1 MITTTKTVQRRGWQK
16 WWPAL
21 VVLLGALLVW
31 GVAHDD
37 RLYQQPLMVITSV
50 HTTAVDKQSD
60 QFDNVD
66 HQVTQRLRGT
76 ITNRR
81 YRGQKMTIENV
92 YLKSQST
99 TQAYHQNQRVFL
111 TLHHQ
116 KGKLTAT
123 VSGPKR
129 DVALVFTAWVVISI
143 LLVLMR
149 FSGFMALASVLV
161 NGGLFWLA
169 VRWNTNTQGGMV
181 LLIFSGLAILFAAL
195 TLLIVI
201 GWNQQMVMTFL
212 TTLIGTGVSI
222 VVALCVFALTHER
235 GVYYESMQ
243 YVTQLPRPLFL
254 AETLLGSLGAVMDES
269 TDIIA
274 SLMALKQ
281 EQPAISAKQ
290 IFKSGR
296 QIGGEIMG
304 PLVNVLFFIFVADTL
319 PLALLYL
326 KNANSW
332 GYTFNMTMS
341 LGVIQSLIS
350 GIGIVLTVPVA
361 CGITSLLIGGK
372 RPWARLRH

>member
-1 MITTTKTVQRRGWQK
+1 
-16 WWPAL
+16 
-21 VVLLGALLVW
+21 
-31 GVAHDD
+31 
-37 RLYQQPLMVITSV
+37 
-50 HTTAVDKQSD
+50 
-60 QFDNVD
+60 
-66 HQVTQRLRGT
+66 
-76 ITNRR
+76 
-81 YRGQKMTIENV
+81 
-92 YLKSQST
+92 
-99 TQAYHQNQRVFL
+99 
-111 TLHHQ
+111 
-116 KGKLTAT
+116 
-123 VSGPKR
+123 
-129 DVALVFTAWVVISI
+129 
-143 LLVLMR
+143 
-149 FSGFMALASVLV
+149 
-161 NGGLFWLA
+161 
-169 VRWNTNTQGGMV
+169 
-181 LLIFSGLAILFAAL
+181 
-195 TLLIVI
+195 
-201 GWNQQMVMTFL
+201 
-212 TTLIGTGVSI
+212 
-222 VVALCVFALTHER
+222 
-235 GVYYESMQ
+235 
-243 YVTQLPRPLFL
+243 
-254 AETLLGSLGAVMDES
+254 MDES